1 MKAVSTSE
9 DDSNLLLLIIDT
21 NPFMWAESAKADP
34 PFSLD
39 DALRQILI
47 FINAHLALK
56 HNNKVAAIASHV
68 GHSKF
73 LYPLAGGE
81 EATATAISKEN
92 NKRNANMY
100 PNFQFVTDQI
110 VHSLQDLF
118 RDTDVSFL
126 EKDTGVSSMI
136 TGAFSMALCY
146 INRITKLDQLG
157 HIKPR
162 ILILTLSPDSAY
174 QYIPLMNCI
183 FSAQKAGIPVD
194 VCKIYGQ
201 ETAFLQQA
209 ANITGGIYIKVNNA
223 QALLQY
229 LMFAFLPER
238 YARNFLNLPNQDQ
251 VDFRAACFCHKK
263 IVDIGYVCS
272 VCLSIFCSW
281 IPVCTT
287 CKTKFAFRPMIAPGG
302 RSKSQTPRGSPSLS
316 SSGNPSPSHA

>member
-1 MKAVSTSE
+1 MKAVSTTE
-9 DDSNLLLLIIDT
+9 DDSNLLVIILDT
-21 NPFMWAESAKADP
+21 NPFVWAECAKSQTP
-34 PFSLD
+34 LSLD
-39 DALRQILI
+39 DALRQVLI

-56 HNNKVAAIASHV
+56 YNNKVVAIASHV

-73 LYPLAGGE
+73 LYPISDDEVSKHRVGGQ
-81 EATATAISKEN
+81 
-92 NKRNANMY
+92 RNANMY

-110 VHSLQDLF
+110 VASLQELLS
-118 RDTDVSFL
+118 DTDVSFL
-126 EKDTGVSSMI
+126 QKDSGTASMI

-146 INRITKLDQLG
+146 INRVTKNDEVG

-162 ILILTLSPDSAY
+162 ILILSLSADSAF

-194 VCKIYGQ
+194 VCKVYGE

-209 ANITGGIYIKVNNA
+209 ANITGGIYVKVENP
-223 QALLQY
+223 QSLLQY

-281 IPVCTT
+281 SPVCTT
-287 CKTKFAFRPMIAPGG
+287 CKTKFAFRPIANKG
-302 RSKSQTPRGSPSLS
+302 SKPLGPPRGSPSLS
-316 SSGNPSPSHA
+316 NSNNPSPSHA